1 MYICLSKQSLTFSLK
16 TESGYSKRLK
26 KKKKKKEHTTKTV
39 RGSQSQN
46 CIPSAST

>member
-1 MYICLSKQSLTFSLK
+1 MYICISKKSLTFSLK
-16 TESGYSKRLK
+16 TDSGYSKSLT
-26 KKKKKKEHTTKTV
+26 KKKKKEHTTKTV